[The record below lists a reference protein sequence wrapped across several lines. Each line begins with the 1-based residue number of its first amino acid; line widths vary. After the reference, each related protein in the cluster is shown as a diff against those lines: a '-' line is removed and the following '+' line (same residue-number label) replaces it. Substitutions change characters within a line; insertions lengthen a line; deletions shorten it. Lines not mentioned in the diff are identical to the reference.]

1 MDPVTIGAAI
11 GACKAAVGT
20 AKSIQEL
27 SHSLQDLW
35 TAETA
40 YQSNKSKKKE
50 PVKATSR
57 MQQIIRRRAREDENA
72 YGDDTSIANV
82 ATDVL
87 AEKENIMALEGL
99 AIEIDRK
106 WGKGTWEKIRLERA
120 KRLKARL
127 EAKREA
133 ALKAQQ
139 KKEHDEAM
147 LKKILVEGGKAI
159 ILIVMVIGIVYT
171 LIWAKNKEKSNRYPI
186 RSEVEKLWNSE
197 SENLFNLVR
206 Y

>member
-1 MDPVTIGAAI
+1 MDPITIGAAI

-35 TAETA
+35 TAETD

-57 MQQIIRRRAREDENA
+57 MQQIIRRRAREDEDA

-82 ATDVL
+82 ATAVL
-87 AEKENIMALEGL
+87 AEKENQMALEEL
-99 AIEIDRK
+99 AIEIDKK

-120 KRLKARL
+120 KRLKARH
-127 EAKREA
+127 EANREA

-139 KKEHDEAM
+139 KKEHDDAM
-147 LKKILVEGGKAI
+147 LKKVLIEGGKAVL
-159 ILIVMVIGIVYT
+159 LIAFVLGLVYT
-171 LIWAKNKEKSNRYPI
+171 LMWAKDRDKSNRFPI
-186 RSEVEKLWNSE
+186 KSEVEKSW
-197 SENLFNLVR
+197 NLV
-206 Y
+206 

>member
-1 MDPVTIGAAI
+1 MDPITIGAAI

-35 TAETA
+35 TAETD

-57 MQQIIRRRAREDENA
+57 MQQIIRRRAREDEDA

-82 ATDVL
+82 ATAVL
-87 AEKENIMALEGL
+87 AEKENHLALEQL
-99 AIEIDRK
+99 AIEIDKK
-106 WGKGTWEKIRLERA
+106 WGRGTWEKIRLERA
-120 KRLKARL
+120 KRLKARH

-139 KKEHDEAM
+139 KKEHDDAM
-147 LKKILVEGGKAI
+147 LKKVLIEGGKAVL
-159 ILIVMVIGIVYT
+159 LIAFVLGLIYT
-171 LIWAKNKEKSNRYPI
+171 LIWAKDREKPSRFPVK
-186 RSEVEKLWNSE
+186 SEVEKSW
-197 SENLFNLVR
+197 NLV
-206 Y
+206 

>member
-1 MDPVTIGAAI
+1 MDPITIGAAI

-35 TAETA
+35 TAETD

-57 MQQIIRRRAREDENA
+57 MQQIIRRRAREDEDA

-82 ATDVL
+82 ATAVL
-87 AEKENIMALEGL
+87 AEKENKLALEEL
-99 AIEIDRK
+99 AIEIDKK
-106 WGKGTWEKIRLERA
+106 WGKGTWEQIRFERA
-120 KRLKARL
+120 KRIKARH

-139 KKEHDEAM
+139 KKEHDDAM
-147 LKKILVEGGKAI
+147 LRKILIEGGKAVL
-159 ILIVMVIGIVYT
+159 LIVFVLGLGYA
-171 LIWAKNKEKSNRYPI
+171 LIWAKDRDKPSRFPVK
-186 RSEVEKLWNSE
+186 SEVEKSW
-197 SENLFNLVR
+197 NLV
-206 Y
+206 

>member
-1 MDPVTIGAAI
+1 MDPITIGAAI

-35 TAETA
+35 TAETD

-57 MQQIIRRRAREDENA
+57 MQQIIRRRAREDEDA

-82 ATDVL
+82 ATAVL
-87 AEKENIMALEGL
+87 AEKENQMALEEL
-99 AIEIDRK
+99 AIEIDKK

-120 KRLKARL
+120 KRLKARH

-139 KKEHDEAM
+139 KKEHDDAM
-147 LKKILVEGGKAI
+147 LKKVLIEGGKAVL
-159 ILIVMVIGIVYT
+159 LIAFVLGLVYT
-171 LIWAKNKEKSNRYPI
+171 LMWAKDRDKSSRFPI
-186 RSEVEKLWNSE
+186 KSEVEKSW
-197 SENLFNLVR
+197 NLV
-206 Y
+206 

>member
-1 MDPVTIGAAI
+1 VDPITIGAAI

-35 TAETA
+35 TAETD

-57 MQQIIRRRAREDENA
+57 MQQIIRRRAREDEDA

-82 ATDVL
+82 ATAVL
-87 AEKENIMALEGL
+87 AEKENKLALEEL
-99 AIEIDRK
+99 AIEIDKK
-106 WGKGTWEKIRLERA
+106 WGKGTWEQIRFERA
-120 KRLKARL
+120 KRIKARH

-139 KKEHDEAM
+139 KKEHDDAM
-147 LKKILVEGGKAI
+147 LKKILVEGGKAVL
-159 ILIVMVIGIVYT
+159 LIVFVLGLGYA
-171 LIWAKNKEKSNRYPI
+171 LIWAKDRDKPSRFPVK
-186 RSEVEKLWNSE
+186 SEVEKSW
-197 SENLFNLVR
+197 NLV
-206 Y
+206 

>member
-1 MDPVTIGAAI
+1 MDPITIGAAI

-35 TAETA
+35 TAETD

-57 MQQIIRRRAREDENA
+57 MQQIIRRRAREDEDA

-82 ATDVL
+82 ATAVL
-87 AEKENIMALEGL
+87 AEKENNMALEQL
-99 AIEIDRK
+99 AIEIDKK

-120 KRLKARL
+120 KRLKARH
-127 EAKREA
+127 EPKREA

-139 KKEHDEAM
+139 KKEHDDAM
-147 LKKILVEGGKAI
+147 LKKVLIEGGKAVL
-159 ILIVMVIGIVYT
+159 LIAFVLGLVYT
-171 LIWAKNKEKSNRYPI
+171 LMWAKDRDKSSRFPI
-186 RSEVEKLWNSE
+186 KSEVEKSW
-197 SENLFNLVR
+197 NLV
-206 Y
+206 

>member
-1 MDPVTIGAAI
+1 MDPITIGAAI

-35 TAETA
+35 TAETD

-57 MQQIIRRRAREDENA
+57 MQQIIRRRAREDEDA

-82 ATDVL
+82 ATAVL
-87 AEKENIMALEGL
+87 AEKENKMALEEL
-99 AIEIDRK
+99 AIEIDKK

-120 KRLKARL
+120 KRLKARH

-139 KKEHDEAM
+139 KKEHDDAM
-147 LKKILVEGGKAI
+147 LKKVLIEGGKAVL
-159 ILIVMVIGIVYT
+159 LIAFVLGLGYA
-171 LIWAKNKEKSNRYPI
+171 LIWAKDRDKPSRFPVK
-186 RSEVEKLWNSE
+186 SEVEKSW
-197 SENLFNLVR
+197 NLV
-206 Y
+206 

>member
-35 TAETA
+35 TAETD

-57 MQQIIRRRAREDENA
+57 MQQIIRRRAREDEDA

-82 ATDVL
+82 ATAVL
-87 AEKENIMALEGL
+87 AEKENKMALEEL
-99 AIEIDRK
+99 AIEIDKK

-120 KRLKARL
+120 KRLKARH

-139 KKEHDEAM
+139 KKEHDDAM
-147 LKKILVEGGKAI
+147 LKKVLIEGGKAVLLI
-159 ILIVMVIGIVYT
+159 MFILGLVYG
-171 LIWAKNKEKSNRYPI
+171 LIWAKDREKPSRFPI
-186 RSEVEKLWNSE
+186 KSEVERTWD
-197 SENLFNLVR
+197 VV
-206 Y
+206 

>member
-1 MDPVTIGAAI
+1 MDPITIGAAI

-35 TAETA
+35 TAETD

-57 MQQIIRRRAREDENA
+57 MQQIIRRRAREDEDA

-82 ATDVL
+82 ATAVL
-87 AEKENIMALEGL
+87 AEKENQMALEEL
-99 AIEIDRK
+99 AIEIDKK

-120 KRLKARL
+120 KRLKARH

-139 KKEHDEAM
+139 KKEHDDAM
-147 LKKILVEGGKAI
+147 LKKVLIEGGKAVL
-159 ILIVMVIGIVYT
+159 LIAFVLGLVYT
-171 LIWAKNKEKSNRYPI
+171 LMLAKDRDKSSRFPI
-186 RSEVEKLWNSE
+186 KSEVEKSW
-197 SENLFNLVR
+197 NLV
-206 Y
+206 

>member
-1 MDPVTIGAAI
+1 MDPITIGAAI

-35 TAETA
+35 TAETD

-57 MQQIIRRRAREDENA
+57 MQQIIRRRAREDEDA

-82 ATDVL
+82 ATAVL
-87 AEKENIMALEGL
+87 AEKENQMALEEL
-99 AIEIDRK
+99 AIEIDKK

-120 KRLKARL
+120 KRLKARH

-139 KKEHDEAM
+139 KKEHDDAM
-147 LKKILVEGGKAI
+147 LKKVLIEGGKAVL
-159 ILIVMVIGIVYT
+159 LIAFVLGLVYT
-171 LIWAKNKEKSNRYPI
+171 LMWAKDRDKSNRFPI
-186 RSEVEKLWNSE
+186 KSEVEKSW
-197 SENLFNLVR
+197 NLV
-206 Y
+206 

>member
-1 MDPVTIGAAI
+1 MDPITIGAAI

-35 TAETA
+35 TAETD

-57 MQQIIRRRAREDENA
+57 MQQIIRRRAREDEDA

-82 ATDVL
+82 ATAVL
-87 AEKENIMALEGL
+87 AEKENKMALEEL
-99 AIEIDRK
+99 AIEIDKK

-120 KRLKARL
+120 KRLKARH

-139 KKEHDEAM
+139 KKEHDDAM
-147 LKKILVEGGKAI
+147 LKKVLIEGGKAVLLI
-159 ILIVMVIGIVYT
+159 MFILGLVYG
-171 LIWAKNKEKSNRYPI
+171 LIWAKDREKPSRFPVKSGI
-186 RSEVEKLWNSE
+186 EKTWN
-197 SENLFNLVR
+197 LG
-206 Y
+206 

>member
-1 MDPVTIGAAI
+1 MDPITIGAAI

-35 TAETA
+35 TAETD

-57 MQQIIRRRAREDENA
+57 MQQIIRRRAREDEDA

-82 ATDVL
+82 ATAVL
-87 AEKENIMALEGL
+87 AEKENKLALEEL
-99 AIEIDRK
+99 AIEIDKK
-106 WGKGTWEKIRLERA
+106 WGKGTWEQIRFERA
-120 KRLKARL
+120 KRIKARH

-139 KKEHDEAM
+139 KKEHDDAM
-147 LKKILVEGGKAI
+147 LKKILVEGGKAVL
-159 ILIVMVIGIVYT
+159 LIVFVLGLGYA
-171 LIWAKNKEKSNRYPI
+171 LIWAKDRDKPSRFPVK
-186 RSEVEKLWNSE
+186 SEVEKSW
-197 SENLFNLVR
+197 NLV
-206 Y
+206 

>member
-1 MDPVTIGAAI
+1 MDPITIGAAI

-35 TAETA
+35 TAETD
-40 YQSNKSKKKE
+40 YQSNKSKKKK

-57 MQQIIRRRAREDENA
+57 MQQIIRRRAREDEDA

-82 ATDVL
+82 ATAVL
-87 AEKENIMALEGL
+87 AEKENNLALEQL
-99 AIEIDRK
+99 AIEIDKK
-106 WGKGTWEKIRLERA
+106 WGRGTWEKIRLERA
-120 KRLKARL
+120 KRLKARH

-139 KKEHDEAM
+139 KKEHDDAM
-147 LKKILVEGGKAI
+147 LKKVLMESGKAI
-159 ILIVMVIGIVYT
+159 LLIVMVLGMVYG
-171 LIWAKNKEKSNRYPI
+171 LLWAKDRDKSSRFPVK
-186 RSEVEKLWNSE
+186 SEVEKSW
-197 SENLFNLVR
+197 NLV
-206 Y
+206 

>member
-1 MDPVTIGAAI
+1 MDPITIGAAI

-35 TAETA
+35 TAETD

-57 MQQIIRRRAREDENA
+57 MQQIIRRRAREDEDA

-82 ATDVL
+82 ATAVL
-87 AEKENIMALEGL
+87 AEKENKMALEEL
-99 AIEIDRK
+99 AIEIDKK

-120 KRLKARL
+120 KRLKARH

-139 KKEHDEAM
+139 KKEHDDAM
-147 LKKILVEGGKAI
+147 LKKVLIEGGKAVL
-159 ILIVMVIGIVYT
+159 LIAFVLGLVYT
-171 LIWAKNKEKSNRYPI
+171 LMWAKDRDKSSRFPI
-186 RSEVEKLWNSE
+186 KSEVEKSW
-197 SENLFNLVR
+197 NLV
-206 Y
+206 

>member
-1 MDPVTIGAAI
+1 MDPITIGAAI

-35 TAETA
+35 TAETD

-57 MQQIIRRRAREDENA
+57 MQQIIRRRAREDEDA

-82 ATDVL
+82 ATAVL
-87 AEKENIMALEGL
+87 AEKENKMALEEL
-99 AIEIDRK
+99 AIEIDKK

-120 KRLKARL
+120 KRLKARH

-139 KKEHDEAM
+139 KKEHDDAM
-147 LKKILVEGGKAI
+147 LKKVLIEGGKAVL
-159 ILIVMVIGIVYT
+159 LIAFVLGLVYT
-171 LIWAKNKEKSNRYPI
+171 LMWAKDRDKSNRFPI
-186 RSEVEKLWNSE
+186 KSEVEKSW
-197 SENLFNLVR
+197 NLV
-206 Y
+206 

>member
-1 MDPVTIGAAI
+1 
-11 GACKAAVGT
+11 
-20 AKSIQEL
+20 
-27 SHSLQDLW
+27 
-35 TAETA
+35 
-40 YQSNKSKKKE
+40 
-50 PVKATSR
+50 
-57 MQQIIRRRAREDENA
+57 MQQIIRRRAGEDEEA

-139 KKEHDEAM
+139 KKEHDDAM
-147 LKKILVEGGKAI
+147 LKKILIESSKVI
-159 ILIVMVIGIVYT
+159 LLIVMVIGVVYT

-186 RSEVEKLWNSE
+186 RSEVEELWNLE
-197 SENLFNLVR
+197 SENLFNLVH

>member
-1 MDPVTIGAAI
+1 MDPITIGAAI

-35 TAETA
+35 TAETD

-57 MQQIIRRRAREDENA
+57 MQQIIRRRAREDEDA

-82 ATDVL
+82 ATAVL
-87 AEKENIMALEGL
+87 AEKENKLSLEEL
-99 AIEIDRK
+99 AIEIDKK
-106 WGKGTWEKIRLERA
+106 WGKGTWEQIRFERA
-120 KRLKARL
+120 KRIKAKH
-127 EAKREA
+127 EARKEA

-139 KKEHDEAM
+139 KKEHDDAM
-147 LKKILVEGGKAI
+147 LKKVLIEGRKAVLLIIFILGLGYA
-159 ILIVMVIGIVYT
+159 LM
-171 LIWAKNKEKSNRYPI
+171 WAKDRDKSNRFPVK
-186 RSEVEKLWNSE
+186 SEVEKLWN
-197 SENLFNLVR
+197 LV
-206 Y
+206 

>member
-1 MDPVTIGAAI
+1 MDPITIGAAI

-35 TAETA
+35 TAETD

-57 MQQIIRRRAREDENA
+57 MQQIIRRRAREDEDA

-82 ATDVL
+82 ATAVL
-87 AEKENIMALEGL
+87 AEKENKMALEEL
-99 AIEIDRK
+99 AIEIDKK
-106 WGKGTWEKIRLERA
+106 WGRGTWEKIRLERA
-120 KRLKARL
+120 KRLKARH

-139 KKEHDEAM
+139 KKEHDDAM
-147 LKKILVEGGKAI
+147 LKKVLIEGGKAVL
-159 ILIVMVIGIVYT
+159 LIAFVLGLVYT
-171 LIWAKNKEKSNRYPI
+171 LMWAKDRDKSNRFPI
-186 RSEVEKLWNSE
+186 KSEVEKSW
-197 SENLFNLVR
+197 NLV
-206 Y
+206 

>member
-1 MDPVTIGAAI
+1 MDPITIGAAI

-35 TAETA
+35 TAETD

-57 MQQIIRRRAREDENA
+57 MQQIIRRRAREDEDA

-82 ATDVL
+82 ATAVL
-87 AEKENIMALEGL
+87 AEKENNLALEQL
-99 AIEIDRK
+99 AIEIDKK
-106 WGKGTWEKIRLERA
+106 WGRGTWEKIRLERA
-120 KRLKARL
+120 KRLKARH

-139 KKEHDEAM
+139 KKEHDDAM
-147 LKKILVEGGKAI
+147 LKKVLMESGKAI
-159 ILIVMVIGIVYT
+159 LLIVMVLGMVYG
-171 LIWAKNKEKSNRYPI
+171 LLWAKDRDKSSRFPVK
-186 RSEVEKLWNSE
+186 SEVEKSW
-197 SENLFNLVR
+197 NLV
-206 Y
+206 